1 MKVLCIGLI
10 FLTQQGA
17 HSEQYRELI
26 GRFVFAPAAAHR
38 GHRGWNE
45 LLVKDNRSIESASP
59 YVTLFQIC
67 YHVSVR
73 PE

>member
-1 MKVLCIGLI
+1 MGVLCIGLI

-26 GRFVFAPAAAHR
+26 GRFVFAPAAAAHR

-45 LLVKDNRSIESASP
+45 VLV
-59 YVTLFQIC
+59 
-67 YHVSVR
+67 
-73 PE
+73 